1 MSRVCRTMRQKNG
14 GIWLH
19 VNHPYFFFY
28 CTGAPDSVRL
38 SLLKL
43 LELEFS
49 CRTFWAIGGRDP
61 PPRGLTPVCFGAS
74 RECFLGFGILHG
86 GTKKDEVSRVEI
98 KNLFSLLACL
108 VFFCFIP
115 VCVSSSST
123 PLYKNLLFSCSGDS
137 IFYCI
142 SQVVKHPA
150 TALRQ

>member
-1 MSRVCRTMRQKNG
+1 MSRVCRTMRQKIG

-61 PPRGLTPVCFGAS
+61 PPPRGLTPVCFSA

-98 KNLFSLLACL
+98 KNLFSLLTCL
-108 VFFCFIP
+108 VFFASYLF
-115 VCVSSSST
+115 VSLARLLHST
-123 PLYKNLLFSCSGDS
+123 KIFFSCSGDS

-142 SQVVKHPA
+142 SQV
-150 TALRQ
+150 